1 MSALS
6 AIGQD
11 GHMFYMDGSAA
22 NQLGSMITTVEVGSQ
37 TVVDEDNKRE
47 MEVQTDIKDVNG
59 DLSPP

>member
-11 GHMFYMDGSAA
+11 GQMYYMDGSAV

-47 MEVQTDIKDVNG
+47 IEVQTDIKDVNG
-59 DLSPP
+59 DLTPP